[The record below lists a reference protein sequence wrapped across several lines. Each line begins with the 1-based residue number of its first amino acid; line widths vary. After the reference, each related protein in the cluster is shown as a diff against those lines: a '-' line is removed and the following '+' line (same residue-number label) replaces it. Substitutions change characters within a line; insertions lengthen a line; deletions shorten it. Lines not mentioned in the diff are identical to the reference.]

1 MSLGWERYARGACG
15 ALWSRW
21 VAHCQSSL
29 VNLAIHYCDG
39 YIDHRFQKPLP
50 SAPLA
55 VYSLLTHAILP
66 ISFGDGHSTVRYE
79 HQAGTVS
86 VVSFVIDSLMGLVAH
101 SYGC

>member
-1 MSLGWERYARGACG
+1 MRGGLWRIVVLVGGSLSKLFG
-15 ALWSRW
+15 
-21 VAHCQSSL
+21 H
-29 VNLAIHYCDG
+29 LAIHYCDG

-86 VVSFVIDSLMGLVAH
+86 VVSFVIDSLIGLVAH